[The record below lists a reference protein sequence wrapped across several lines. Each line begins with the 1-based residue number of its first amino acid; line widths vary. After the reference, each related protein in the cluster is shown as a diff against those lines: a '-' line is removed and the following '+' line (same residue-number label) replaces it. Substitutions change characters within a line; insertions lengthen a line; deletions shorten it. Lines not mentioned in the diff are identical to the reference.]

1 MADLILNI
9 SAPGGLWMIIIN
21 WINSGVF
28 NFAWTIILFTLLI
41 KVVLS
46 PFDFLIKYSTKKTTL
61 IQQKCAPQI
70 AKLQKKYANNQQQ
83 FSVLQQNI
91 YKKEGLNMMSSC
103 LIMLVNL
110 IVTILIFFSIYTTL
124 REASAYYAIKQYQE
138 LNTAYTNAYEKVLED
153 RNIGYNSS
161 ADYSE
166 NEAMKA
172 EIATAKQDESVKTA
186 VMEKWNEVKDSWLW
200 IKNIWVLDGHTDPLP
215 TYSDLTKLAN
225 NAGGLFN
232 SGVKDSYVEYV
243 KGIKE
248 SDYNEVRST
257 ISSSLNGW
265 NGYYILVVLAGGV
278 TFLSSWVNERSN
290 SLKRKKEPKQR
301 TNQFIKSSA
310 PAQNNN
316 QTAQTSTAMKVMKF
330 ALPAVM
336 IIFVLTSS
344 SAFGI
349 YIVAQSLIGIG
360 MSYLINLIVDKLT
373 HKKQLEV
380 IEYLDKI
387 ER

>member
-1 MADLILNI
+1 MADLTLNI

-21 WINSGVF
+21 WINSGVL

-70 AKLQKKYANNQQQ
+70 AKLQKKYGNNQQQ
-83 FSVLQQNI
+83 FSVMQQNI

-110 IVTILIFFSIYTTL
+110 VVTILIFFSIYTTL

-138 LNTAYTNAYEKVLED
+138 LNTAYTNAYEKVLDD
-153 RNIGYNSS
+153 RNIGYDRT

-200 IKNIWVLDGHTDPLP
+200 ITNIWVLDGRTDPLP
-215 TYSDLTKLAN
+215 TYDGLTKLAN

-290 SLKRKKEPKQR
+290 SLKRKKEPKQK

-310 PAQNNN
+310 PN
-316 QTAQTSTAMKVMKF
+316 QTNNPAGQSSTAMKVMKF

>member
-1 MADLILNI
+1 
-9 SAPGGLWMIIIN
+9 
-21 WINSGVF
+21 
-28 NFAWTIILFTLLI
+28 
-41 KVVLS
+41 
-46 PFDFLIKYSTKKTTL
+46 
-61 IQQKCAPQI
+61 
-70 AKLQKKYANNQQQ
+70 
-83 FSVLQQNI
+83 
-91 YKKEGLNMMSSC
+91 
-103 LIMLVNL
+103 
-110 IVTILIFFSIYTTL
+110 
-124 REASAYYAIKQYQE
+124 
-138 LNTAYTNAYEKVLED
+138 NAYEKVLED
-153 RNIGYNSS
+153 RNIGYDSS
-161 ADYSE
+161 ADYSG

-243 KGIKE
+243 KEIKE

-290 SLKRKKEPKQR
+290 SLKRKKEPKQK
-301 TNQFIKSSA
+301 TNQFIKSNA
-310 PAQNNN
+310 PTQNN
-316 QTAQTSTAMKVMKF
+316 QAAQTSTAMKVMKF